1 LPAPPDDVGG
11 MNVTPGASGRLF
23 QAELKAWRT
32 DVVLDVVD
40 RSIEAA
46 RIAREK
52 ARAEEA
58 RREAM
63 EQEARRREAEDLRR
77 REETEAEDARRLAEW
92 HRAMTR

>member
-1 LPAPPDDVGG
+1 
-11 MNVTPGASGRLF
+11 MNVMPGSSGRLF
-23 QAELKAWRT
+23 HAELKAWRT

-58 RREAM
+58 RRQAM
-63 EQEARRREAEDLRR
+63 EQEARRREAQDLRR
-77 REETEAEDARRLAEW
+77 REESEAEDARRLAEW

>member
-1 LPAPPDDVGG
+1 MPTPPDDVGG

-52 ARAEEA
+52 ARAEDA
-58 RREAM
+58 RREAT

>member
-1 LPAPPDDVGG
+1 
-11 MNVTPGASGRLF
+11 MNVMPGSSGRLF
-23 QAELKAWRT
+23 QAELKAWRA
-32 DVVLDVVD
+32 DVVLEVVD

-52 ARAEEA
+52 ARVEEA

-63 EQEARRREAEDLRR
+63 EQEARLREAQDLRR
-77 REETEAEDARRLAEW
+77 REQAEAEDARRLAEW